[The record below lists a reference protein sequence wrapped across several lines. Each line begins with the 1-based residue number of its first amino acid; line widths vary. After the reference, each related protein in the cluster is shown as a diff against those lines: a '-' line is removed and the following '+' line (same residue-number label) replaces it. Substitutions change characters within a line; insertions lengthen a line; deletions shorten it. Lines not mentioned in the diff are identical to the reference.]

1 MLTEDYRPGV
11 EGRLSSKT
19 TCFPGKTSRMTWDR
33 GRVSCERLK
42 IIVTAIN
49 VSMVLVFYMPAD
61 LGRVGERFTG
71 DLALTISSLLV
82 PPLSLACT
90 VQSLIFAGVHRCAT
104 KPLTPKSVSHVISP
118 YHITPES
125 KN

>member
-49 VSMVLVFYMPAD
+49 VSMVLALAYCFKVRTLRNVTVCICSLQPA
-61 LGRVGERFTG
+61 
-71 DLALTISSLLV
+71 
-82 PPLSLACT
+82 
-90 VQSLIFAGVHRCAT
+90 
-104 KPLTPKSVSHVISP
+104 KYISP
-118 YHITPES
+118 IHIRS
-125 KN
+125 KQFY